1 MYLYHPHEQTYY
13 NNGNYDYRKHSQ
25 GIHGDGIITFKSDG
39 NFLAVGSLENNVTY
53 QLEASDMTK
62 DVFDFDS
69 DGNFLAVGS
78 LENNVTYQLEASDMT
93 KDVFDFDS
101 DGAEAKDITVSES
114 SENGNACFLLPQSLT
129 AWSGTAAVLDTLP
142 VTDGQI

>member
-62 DVFDFDS
+62 DVFDFDR
-69 DGNFLAVGS
+69 
-78 LENNVTYQLEASDMT
+78 
-93 KDVFDFDS
+93 

-114 SENGNACFLLPQSLT
+114 SEKGNACFLLPQSLT
-129 AWSGTAAVLDTLP
+129 AWSGTAAVLDTPP
-142 VTDGQI
+142 VTDGHI